1 MSVIAQKAAKR
12 IFSQHVVPY
21 QPSDPLYEET
31 VDAKGKKKRVKRA
44 VPPGLS
50 KRDQKALLKIRKRA
64 HYLDKGMSL
73 CGFRVGWTFFIGII
87 PGAGDI
93 ADATLNYCLVVRPAK
108 KLDIP
113 QALLTKMLFNNAVSA
128 GVGLVPLVGDVA
140 LAAWKAN
147 SRNAHLLEAFLT
159 LRGQEYLASIQQ
171 GASAIPVGGTDGVSA
186 EELRRVFGVGAG
198 MEQDAKVS
206 SGTTTVGNGNGK
218 GNGAPP
224 PLPPR
229 TTAAQTKKGWGFRK
243 T

>member
-1 MSVIAQKAAKR
+1 MSVIAQKAAKVGRVPLRDETQR
-12 IFSQHVVPY
+12 IFSQHVVQY

-31 VDAKGKKKRVKRA
+31 VDAKGKKKRVKVGSSGLPCTRLDASVVRYATPSARAAVVTRHACCVLCEMESITLCGSSHSQRA

-128 GVGLVPLVGDVA
+128 GVG
-140 LAAWKAN
+140 
-147 SRNAHLLEAFLT
+147 
-159 LRGQEYLASIQQ
+159 
-171 GASAIPVGGTDGVSA
+171 
-186 EELRRVFGVGAG
+186 
-198 MEQDAKVS
+198 
-206 SGTTTVGNGNGK
+206 
-218 GNGAPP
+218 
-224 PLPPR
+224 
-229 TTAAQTKKGWGFRK
+229 
-243 T
+243 